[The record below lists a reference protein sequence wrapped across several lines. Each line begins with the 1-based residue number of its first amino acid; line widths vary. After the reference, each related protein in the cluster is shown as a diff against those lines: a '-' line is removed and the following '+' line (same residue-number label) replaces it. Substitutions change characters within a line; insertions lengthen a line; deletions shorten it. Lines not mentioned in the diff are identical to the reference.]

1 MSALPKAFLPEEGGA
16 AQAVTEGAARKQVC
30 IKVSLIRHCQTVTP
44 SVLPQGGK
52 TAPSQGSLPSLSLR
66 DISPKG
72 RDKLACAHDKKIS
85 RRKILREIVFYTSLF
100 YLKYLTPF
108 SKIGWY
114 FSPKMF

>member
-1 MSALPKAFLPEEGGA
+1 MRFA
-16 AQAVTEGAARKQVC
+16 
-30 IKVSLIRHCQTVTP
+30 LIRICQCAAL
-44 SVLPQGGK
+44 SVICF
-52 TAPSQGSLPSLSLR
+52 ANAS
-66 DISPKG
+66 SPKG
-72 RDKLACAHDKKIS
+72 RDRLICAYNFSQTKIS

>member
-1 MSALPKAFLPEEGGA
+1 MRILSICK
-16 AQAVTEGAARKQVC
+16 
-30 IKVSLIRHCQTVTP
+30 TP
-44 SVLPQGGK
+44 SVLPQGGNP
-52 TAPSQGSLPSLSLR
+52 APSQGSQPSLSLR

-72 RDKLACAHDKKIS
+72 RDKLICAYNFSQTKIS

-100 YLKYLTPF
+100 YLKYWTPF

>member
-52 TAPSQGSLPSLSLR
+52 PAPSQGSLPSLSLR

-72 RDKLACAHDKKIS
+72 RDKQVCANDKK
-85 RRKILREIVFYTSLF
+85 
-100 YLKYLTPF
+100 
-108 SKIGWY
+108 
-114 FSPKMF
+114 SPAGKSCGRLSFIQVCFT

>member
-1 MSALPKAFLPEEGGA
+1 M
-16 AQAVTEGAARKQVC
+16 TERATYWQ
-30 IKVSLIRHCQTVTP
+30 IRIRANLKSYVNWFQ
-44 SVLPQGGK
+44 
-52 TAPSQGSLPSLSLR
+52 PSLSLR
-66 DISPKG
+66 DISPGG
-72 RDKLACAHDKKIS
+72 RDKSICAYNFSQTKIS

>member
-1 MSALPKAFLPEEGGA
+1 MRILPICK
-16 AQAVTEGAARKQVC
+16 
-30 IKVSLIRHCQTVTP
+30 TP
-44 SVLPQGGK
+44 SVLPQGGNP
-52 TAPSQGSLPSLSLR
+52 APSQGSPPSLSLR